1 MKNIR
6 LYLELAKPR
15 ILLMVLVTTAF
26 GFFLGARGVNSVL
39 HFCLTLL
46 GVGCATGGAAM
57 LNNYLER
64 DLDVKMVRTR
74 DRVLPAGLIEP
85 YHALTLGVGLVLFGV
100 LLLAWKV
107 NLLTGFLVLM
117 AGFLYV
123 LVYTPL
129 KRITWL
135 NTSFGAIP
143 RAIPPLAGWAA
154 ATGQLDPGAWV
165 LFAILFVWQH
175 PHFYAIAWIFREDY
189 HTAGF
194 KMLPVVEP
202 GGKRMF
208 RQTIVFSILL
218 LVVSLLPTVI
228 GLTGRSYFCGALL
241 SGLLMVVVA
250 LRFARERQLADA
262 RRLLRA
268 TILYLPALL
277 LLITLDAGLRTNS
290 QIPPIKQ
297 VQSIYNNRFDWIHN
311 HPSLLRRALV

>member
-1 MKNIR
+1 MKNIG

-15 ILLMVLVTTAF
+15 ILSMVLVTTAL
-26 GFFLGARGVNSVL
+26 GFLLGGHGVDPVVR
-39 HFCLTLL
+39 FCLTLL

-64 DLDVKMVRTR
+64 DLDAKMVRTR
-74 DRVLPAGLIEP
+74 GRALPAGLVEP
-85 YHALTLGVGLVLFGV
+85 HRALTLGVGLVLFGV

-107 NLLTGFLVLM
+107 NLLTGFMVLL

-143 RAIPPLAGWAA
+143 GAIPPMAGWVA

-165 LFAILFVWQH
+165 LFAILFAWQH

-189 HTAGF
+189 RAAGF

-202 GGKRMF
+202 SGKRMF
-208 RQTIVFSILL
+208 CQTIVFSILL
-218 LVVSLLPTVI
+218 LVVSLMPTVV
-228 GLTGRSYFCGALL
+228 GLTGRPYFCGALL
-241 SGLLMVVVA
+241 SGMLMVVVA
-250 LRFARERQLADA
+250 LRFARERELADA
-262 RRLLRA
+262 RRLLKA
-268 TILYLPALL
+268 TILYLPVLL
-277 LLITLDAGLRTNS
+277 LLITLDAGL
-290 QIPPIKQ
+290 
-297 VQSIYNNRFDWIHN
+297 
-311 HPSLLRRALV
+311 

>member
-1 MKNIR
+1 MKNIG

-15 ILLMVLVTTAF
+15 ILSMVLVTTSL
-26 GFFLGARGVNSVL
+26 GFLLGAHGVDSVRR
-39 HFCLTLL
+39 FCLTLF
-46 GVGCATGGAAM
+46 GVGCATAGAAM

-64 DLDVKMVRTR
+64 DLDAKMVRTR
-74 DRVLPAGLIEP
+74 GRALPAGLIEP
-85 YHALTLGVGLVLFGV
+85 HRVLTFGVGLVLFGV

-143 RAIPPLAGWAA
+143 GAIPPMAGWVAA
-154 ATGQLDPGAWV
+154 RGRLDPGAWV
-165 LFAILFVWQH
+165 LFAILFAWQH
-175 PHFYAIAWIFREDY
+175 PHFYAIAWIFRDDY
-189 HTAGF
+189 RAAGF

-218 LVVSLLPTVI
+218 LVVSLLPTFV
-228 GLTGRSYFCGALL
+228 GVTGKAYFCGALL
-241 SGLLMVVVA
+241 GGVFILLVA
-250 LRFARERQLADA
+250 LRFARERGLADA
-262 RRLLRA
+262 RRLLKA

-277 LLITLDAGLRTNS
+277 LLITLDAGLCRTGH
-290 QIPPIKQ
+290 IPPT
-297 VQSIYNNRFDWIHN
+297 V
-311 HPSLLRRALV
+311 RA

>member
-1 MKNIR
+1 MKNIG
-6 LYLELAKPR
+6 LYWELVKPR
-15 ILLMVLVTTAF
+15 ILLMVLVTTSL
-26 GFFLGARGVNSVL
+26 GFFLGARGVDSVL
-39 HFCLTLL
+39 HLCLTLL

-64 DLDVKMVRTR
+64 DLDAKMVRTR
-74 DRVLPAGLIEP
+74 GRALPAGLVEP
-85 YHALTLGVGLVLFGV
+85 HRALTFGVGLVLFGV

-143 RAIPPLAGWAA
+143 GAIPPMAGWVA
-154 ATGQLDPGAWV
+154 ATGRLDPGAWV
-165 LFAILFVWQH
+165 LFAILFAWQH

-189 HTAGF
+189 RAAGF

-202 GGKRMF
+202 SGKRMF

-218 LVVSLLPTVI
+218 LAVSLLPTVV
-228 GLTGRSYFCGALL
+228 GVTGKSYFCGALL
-241 SGLLMVVVA
+241 GGVFILLVA
-250 LRFARERQLADA
+250 IRFAREREMVDA
-262 RRLLRA
+262 RRLLKA

-277 LLITLDAGLRTNS
+277 LLITLDAGL
-290 QIPPIKQ
+290 
-297 VQSIYNNRFDWIHN
+297 
-311 HPSLLRRALV
+311 

>member
-1 MKNIR
+1 
-6 LYLELAKPR
+6 
-15 ILLMVLVTTAF
+15 MVLVTTAL
-26 GFFLGARGVNSVL
+26 GFFLGARGVHSAL

-64 DLDVKMVRTR
+64 DLDARMVRTR
-74 DRVLPAGLIEP
+74 DRALPAGLIEP
-85 YHALTLGVGLVLFGV
+85 HRALTLGVGLVLFGV

-143 RAIPPLAGWAA
+143 GAIPPMAGWVA
-154 ATGQLDPGAWV
+154 ATGQLDPGAWL

-175 PHFYAIAWIFREDY
+175 PHFYAIAWIFRDDY
-189 HTAGF
+189 RAAGF
-194 KMLPVVEP
+194 KMLPVVQP
-202 GGKRMF
+202 SGKRMF
-208 RQTIVFSILL
+208 RQTIAFSLLL
-218 LVVSLLPTVI
+218 LVVSLLPTAV
-228 GLTGRSYFCGALL
+228 GLTGRAYFCGALL
-241 SGLLMVVVA
+241 SGILIVVVA
-250 LRFARERQLADA
+250 LRFARDRGLADA
-262 RRLLRA
+262 RRLLKA

-277 LLITLDAGLRTNS
+277 LLITLDAGL
-290 QIPPIKQ
+290 
-297 VQSIYNNRFDWIHN
+297 
-311 HPSLLRRALV
+311 

>member
-1 MKNIR
+1 MKNIG
-6 LYLELAKPR
+6 LYWELAKPR
-15 ILLMVLVTTAF
+15 ILLMVLVTTTL
-26 GFFLGARGVNSVL
+26 GFLLGARGIDSVL
-39 HFCLTLL
+39 RLCLTLF

-64 DLDVKMVRTR
+64 DLDAKMVRTR
-74 DRVLPAGLIEP
+74 GRALPAGLVEP
-85 YHALTLGVGLVLFGV
+85 HRALTFGVGLVLFGV

-143 RAIPPLAGWAA
+143 GAIPPMAGWVAA
-154 ATGQLDPGAWV
+154 RGGLDPGAWV
-165 LFAILFVWQH
+165 LFAILFAWQH

-189 HTAGF
+189 RAAGF
-194 KMLPVVEP
+194 KMLPVIEP
-202 GGKRMF
+202 SGKRMF

-218 LVVSLLPTVI
+218 LAVSLLPTVV
-228 GLTGRSYFCGALL
+228 GVTGRPYFCGALL
-241 SGLLMVVVA
+241 GGVFILLVA
-250 LRFARERQLADA
+250 IRFAREREMADA
-262 RRLLRA
+262 RRLLKA

-277 LLITLDAGLRTNS
+277 LLITLDAGL
-290 QIPPIKQ
+290 
-297 VQSIYNNRFDWIHN
+297 
-311 HPSLLRRALV
+311 

>member
-1 MKNIR
+1 MKNIG
-6 LYLELAKPR
+6 LYWELAKPR
-15 ILLMVLVTTAF
+15 ILLMVLVTTSL
-26 GFFLGARGVNSVL
+26 GFFLGTRGIDSVL
-39 HFCLTLL
+39 HLCLTLL

-64 DLDVKMVRTR
+64 DLDAKMVRTR
-74 DRVLPAGLIEP
+74 GRALPAGLVEP
-85 YHALTLGVGLVLFGV
+85 HRALTFGVGLVLSGV

-143 RAIPPLAGWAA
+143 GAIPPMAGWVA
-154 ATGQLDPGAWV
+154 ATGRLDPGAWV
-165 LFAILFVWQH
+165 LFAILFAWQH

-189 HTAGF
+189 RKAGF

-202 GGKRMF
+202 SGKRMF
-208 RQTIVFSILL
+208 RQTIAFSILL
-218 LVVSLLPTVI
+218 LAVSLLPTVV
-228 GLTGRSYFCGALL
+228 GVTGRPYFCGALL
-241 SGLLMVVVA
+241 RGVFIILDA
-250 LRFARERQLADA
+250 IRFARERELADA
-262 RRLLRA
+262 LRLLKA

-277 LLITLDAGLRTNS
+277 LLITLDA
-290 QIPPIKQ
+290 
-297 VQSIYNNRFDWIHN
+297 
-311 HPSLLRRALV
+311 AL

>member
-1 MKNIR
+1 MKNIA
-6 LYLELAKPR
+6 LYWELAKPR
-15 ILLMVLVTTAF
+15 ILLMVLVTTSL
-26 GFFLGARGVNSVL
+26 GFFLGARGIDSVL
-39 HFCLTLL
+39 HLCLTLL

-64 DLDVKMVRTR
+64 DLDAKMVRTR
-74 DRVLPAGLIEP
+74 GRALPAGLVEP
-85 YHALTLGVGLVLFGV
+85 HRALTLGVGLVLFGV

-143 RAIPPLAGWAA
+143 GAIPPMAGWVA
-154 ATGQLDPGAWV
+154 ATGRLDPGAWV
-165 LFAILFVWQH
+165 LFAILFAWQH

-189 HTAGF
+189 RAAGF

-202 GGKRMF
+202 SGKRMF

-218 LVVSLLPTVI
+218 LAVSLLPTVV
-228 GLTGRSYFCGALL
+228 GVTGKSYFCGALL
-241 SGLLMVVVA
+241 GGVIILLVA
-250 LRFARERQLADA
+250 IRFARERELADA
-262 RRLLRA
+262 RRLLKA

-277 LLITLDAGLRTNS
+277 LLITLDAGL
-290 QIPPIKQ
+290 
-297 VQSIYNNRFDWIHN
+297 
-311 HPSLLRRALV
+311 